1 MAGGGDSGH
10 TSVAKSA
17 EIAFDAEQRGLRQT
31 LGARVSRE
39 AAELKRLSHR
49 VLWVTPSR
57 SPEKRLGNRNDSFDA
72 GEVGGRAIGNY
83 CVAPPVT
90 QACPLPERS
99 TLVGPD
105 SSLQKALLPVLPT
118 NAGTATI

>member
-1 MAGGGDSGH
+1 MAAGGDSGH
-10 TSVAKSA
+10 TSAAKSA
-17 EIAFDAEQRGLRQT
+17 EIGFDAQQRGLRQT

-39 AAELKRLSHR
+39 AAELKRLSRR
-49 VLWVTPSR
+49 V
-57 SPEKRLGNRNDSFDA
+57 RNDGFDA
-72 GEVGGRAIGNY
+72 EWFASRAIGNY